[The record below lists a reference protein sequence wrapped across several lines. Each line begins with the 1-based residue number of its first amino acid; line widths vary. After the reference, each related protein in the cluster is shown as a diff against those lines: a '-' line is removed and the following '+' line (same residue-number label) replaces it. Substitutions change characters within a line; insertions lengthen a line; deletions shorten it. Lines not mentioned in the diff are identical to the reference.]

1 MIYIYIYHII
11 CIYIYMYQIIYIYIC
26 VINVHMWCILYIYIY
41 IYIYI
46 YHIYIYICI
55 YIYMYIYIYINMYI
69 YIYICEIF
77 DMYCDYYLLFI
88 IISYINLLLFLYIHI
103 SYIYIHITYTYIP
116 HGNSETIRPILSSP
130 WNTPA
135 GLPLIFPLKVWTFW
149 FYRKLEISS
158 RTARTFA
165 TWTVRRSHGR
175 TEKAHLTFPVKLA
188 IFITILNGGSSI
200 VRHALPPWTWPAG
213 VSGTDR
219 KGTNRV
225 EQKTPD

>member
-1 MIYIYIYHII
+1 M
-11 CIYIYMYQIIYIYIC
+11 
-26 VINVHMWCILYIYIY
+26 IYIY

-46 YHIYIYICI
+46 SYH
-55 YIYMYIYIYINMYI
+55 MYIYIYVSNHIYMCVSSMYICDVLYIYHIYVYVYIYMCIYINMYIYI